1 MMTSPSKLHFIA
13 LSAAFFFLATGL
25 TSVYAQAPLDIR
37 LINDRLDR
45 IEKSLRDTLAFS
57 SSEARNPSMQIPLQ
71 EVDTAQQSL
80 PPDAAGRLQLR
91 ILQIEGLVETLT
103 GQMET
108 TKFEVSKLRAQVQ
121 QMSSDVG
128 YRLALLEQA
137 AGISPAV
144 AALQQA
150 PRTDNFQM
158 PRNNITAPE
167 TMIAQNPAVQP
178 GSQGIG
184 QTSEVLPP
192 SMAVINDNGRIE
204 PDLNMPISAPVQ
216 PQPQILADTSAQTE
230 STLNTPARKAAAQPR
245 TGSLTPPIDPGQLDP
260 ATTFGVIR
268 TDAEGQALPPLPGAA
283 ARPTQSIPQ
292 QPIAP
297 PAIAA
302 VPSPG
307 LVDVSSGIGTVP
319 DPLAAIV
326 TLPDGTPKEQYDY
339 AFDILRKADYGRA
352 EKALRIFLEVNPDD
366 NLAGNAQYW
375 LGETFYVR
383 GDFEQAAVEFLSG
396 YQAYPN
402 GIKAPDN
409 LLKLG
414 LAMAQLGQSD
424 GACTA
429 LSRLAT
435 EYPEA
440 NDTIRRRA
448 QTERARLSCS

>member
-1 MMTSPSKLHFIA
+1 MMTSSIKLYFFA
-13 LSAAFFFLATGL
+13 LSAVFFLSGTCL

-45 IEKSLRDTLAFS
+45 IEKSLRDTIALP
-57 SSEARNPSMQIPLQ
+57 SSEAITPSMQIPLQ
-71 EVDTAQQSL
+71 GPNTGQQTL
-80 PPDAAGRLQLR
+80 PSDVAGRLQVR
-91 ILQIEGLVETLT
+91 ILQLERLVETLT
-103 GQMET
+103 GQMEIT
-108 TKFEVSKLRAQVQ
+108 EFEVSRLRAQFQ

-150 PRTDNFQM
+150 PRADNFQM
-158 PRNNITAPE
+158 TRDNVTAPE
-167 TMIAQNPAVQP
+167 TMLVQNPLVQP
-178 GSQGIG
+178 GSQGVS
-184 QTSEVLPP
+184 QTSGMSSSPL
-192 SMAVINDNGRIE
+192 AVINDNGRIE

-216 PQPQILADTSAQTE
+216 PQPQIFADRSAQSG
-230 STLNTPARKAAAQPR
+230 STLSTPASKAIAKPKS
-245 TGSLTPPIDPGQLDP
+245 GSLNPSIDPVQPDP
-260 ATTFGVIR
+260 GTTFGVIR

-283 ARPTQSIPQ
+283 ARPTQSMPQ

-297 PAIAA
+297 PAIAT

-307 LVDVSSGIGTVP
+307 VVGVSRIGTVP
-319 DPLAAIV
+319 DPLAAMV
-326 TLPDGTPKEQYDY
+326 ALPDGTPKEQYDY

-352 EKALRIFLEVNPDD
+352 EKALRIFLEVNPEDT
-366 NLAGNAQYW
+366 LAGNAQYW

-414 LAMAQLGQSD
+414 LSMAQLGQSD